1 MANRS
6 ISDRTPL
13 YAMVVL
19 AVGLGIVATAMALL
33 ALIFF
38 F

>member
-1 MANRS
+1 
-6 ISDRTPL
+6 
-13 YAMVVL
+13 MVVL